1 MKKQLFIAIFF
12 GLTAQVSLADSP
24 KVIKLT
30 NPMLKLIDG
39 MPMGVDCETV
49 SLIRKLQSKL
59 YLILRGKKSPDG
71 SFAGKYKL
79 NDQNLSLNE
88 LVKIELDTITKI
100 PSTKEYEERLKKLQ
114 KALSIAKEDF
124 RECTEPFLHK
134 IQQTKKYVVELIVE
148 SCEKRNLKES
158 LLLGWA
164 ETEDEAVYFEKSI
177 KDFQTFK
184 TFTDDLI
191 NFLND
196 LLYSCEDGWSQYM
209 EWINELK
216 KNRQN

>member
-1 MKKQLFIAIFF
+1 MKKQLFIAIIL
-12 GLTAQVSLADSP
+12 GLTIQASLADSP
-24 KVIKLT
+24 KVVKLT
-30 NPMLKLIDG
+30 DPIIKLIDG
-39 MPMGVDCETV
+39 MHMGVDCETV
-49 SLIRKLQSKL
+49 SLIRILQSKL

-71 SFAGKYKL
+71 SFTGTYKL
-79 NDQNLSLNE
+79 DDQNLSMNE
-88 LVKIELDTITKI
+88 LVEIEIDTMKNI
-100 PSTKEYEERLKKLQ
+100 PSTEKYENRLKKLQ
-114 KALSIAKEDF
+114 KTFVAAKEDF

-134 IQQTKKYVVELIVE
+134 IQQTKEYVVRLILE

-164 ETEDEAVYFEKSI
+164 ETKDETAYFEKKV

-184 TFTDDLI
+184 TFTNDLI

-196 LLYSCEDGWSQYM
+196 LLYSCEEGWAQYM